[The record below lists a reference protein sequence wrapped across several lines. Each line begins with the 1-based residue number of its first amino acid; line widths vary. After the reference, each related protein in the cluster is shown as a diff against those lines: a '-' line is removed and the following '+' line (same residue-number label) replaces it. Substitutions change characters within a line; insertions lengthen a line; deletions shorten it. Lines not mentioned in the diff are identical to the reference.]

1 MMRGGCHVLTL
12 LLLLALPAAAQD
24 TGDELSSIHFINDDN
39 SFYKEIANSSLCWA
53 VLLSPSTEHE
63 DDGLQAYSRRH
74 LTMIRRWGSGRARV
88 SPHPPVAEQ
97 L

>member
-53 VLLSPSTEHE
+53 VLL
-63 DDGLQAYSRRH
+63 
-74 LTMIRRWGSGRARV
+74 
-88 SPHPPVAEQ
+88 
-97 L
+97 